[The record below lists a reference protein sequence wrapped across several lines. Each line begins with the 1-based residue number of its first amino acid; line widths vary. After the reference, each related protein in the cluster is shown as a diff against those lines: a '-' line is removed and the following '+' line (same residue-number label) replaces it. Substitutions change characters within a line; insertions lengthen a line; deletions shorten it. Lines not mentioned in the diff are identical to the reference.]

1 MTRKP
6 PSDPLGDR
14 ALIAAVNRGDPAA
27 FERLYERYRDW
38 VVSLALRFTGNH
50 DDALDVLQE
59 TFAYF
64 LTKFPGFSLHAALT
78 TFFYPVVKNLA
89 LATRRKQRRA
99 LAVDDTVL
107 EIPAPP
113 ETDPDA
119 ARAEVEAVVQV
130 LPAPQREVLLLRFVD
145 GFSLDE
151 IAGALEIPP
160 GTVKSRLHFALQ
172 KLRNDPRTQSHF
184 AP

>member
-6 PSDPLGDR
+6 PSDPVQDR
-14 ALIAAVNRGDPAA
+14 ALIARVNRGDHAA
-27 FERLYERYRDW
+27 FERLYLRYRDW
-38 VVSLALRFTGNH
+38 VVSLAYRFTGNR

-64 LTKFPGFSLHAALT
+64 LTRFPGFSLHAALT

-89 LATRRKQRRA
+89 LGVRRKRRPVQTVDDAA
-99 LAVDDTVL
+99 LA
-107 EIPAPP
+107 IPAPA
-113 ETDPDA
+113 ETDPDRI
-119 ARAEVEAVVQV
+119 RAELEAVVRV
-130 LPAPQREVLLLRFVD
+130 LPEPQREVLLMRFVD

-160 GTVKSRLHFALQ
+160 GTVKSRLHLALE
-172 KLRNDPRTQSHF
+172 KLRNDPRTRDYF